1 MSFQETRF
9 PTITSPMF
17 HLNRSQVQRRPDF
30 AVCDSGRLFIP
41 GEPSLDIVYLRDYQK
56 HLKEAVTGQKEE
68 DTAQEPQITEADRMA
83 KFKAQGEAA
92 EKA

>member
-17 HLNRSQVQRRPDF
+17 HLTRSQVQRRPDI
-30 AVCDSGRLFIP
+30 AVCDAGRLFIP
-41 GEPSLDIVYLRDYQK
+41 GEPSIDVVYLREYQK
-56 HLKEAVTGQKEE
+56 QLKEAITGVKED
-68 DTAQEPQITEADRMA
+68 DTPQEPQITEADRMA

-92 EKA
+92 NDA